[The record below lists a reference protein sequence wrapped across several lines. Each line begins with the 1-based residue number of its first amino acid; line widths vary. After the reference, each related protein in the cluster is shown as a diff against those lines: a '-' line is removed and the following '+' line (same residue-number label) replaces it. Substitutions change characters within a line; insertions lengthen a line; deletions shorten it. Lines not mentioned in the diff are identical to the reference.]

1 MRLPK
6 RDLIATGLVLVA
18 VVLYLV
24 WAADWAFNGTGGT
37 RTAGVAIL
45 GLGFAASAVAV
56 VPGFDQLIRGNKV
69 YLAITSLLGF
79 VAFAGGLQ
87 MILSASGVGLT
98 IMMVAMVLLWAIAT
112 VHHLIISGAEKS
124 AAQVE
129 MVPADTRER
138 VPSGP

>member
-6 RDLIATGLVLVA
+6 RDLIATGLVAVA

-24 WAADWAFNGTGGT
+24 WAAAWAFNGTGGT

-45 GLGFAASAVAV
+45 GLGFAASALAV
-56 VPGFDQLIRGNKV
+56 VPGFDQLIHGNKI

-87 MILSASGVGLT
+87 MILSANEVGLT
-98 IMMVAMVLLWAIAT
+98 MMMAAMMMLWAIAT
-112 VHHLIISGAEKS
+112 AHHLLISRAEQS
-124 AAQVE
+124 AAQDE
-129 MVPADTRER
+129 MVGAAARER
-138 VPSGP
+138 PSGP